1 LAKAL
6 KYKKLSMQ
14 KKCLVWL
21 MLCFG
26 LSLKAQVE
34 GYWDKERAFS
44 KEITVTTR
52 DRFVLSIDE
61 LPQGT
66 TELVYRITL
75 LEENQKTTSSLISV
89 LKAIPDPT
97 GISQGSAGALV
108 LLSKIAGDD
117 TCTYAI
123 FSNSD
128 EAKNYKQ
135 SGSTK
140 KACFAQKS
148 PINKDA
154 RRLTVSS
161 TSCLSTQTIFF
172 GFESANWVMD
182 QRILVEVVPWVD
194 TKLSSGWTTVGK
206 NEVVE
211 LCASTE
217 LAKQLGSSQSY
228 CGCVLERIT
237 SKYTFTEYSKLLAAE
252 KAKAFTENSSVCFIE
267 TNGEMLRYAHY
278 KELLALAKSNKKYG
292 EAIKLGLNI
301 IESPKATA
309 HDYAQLAWLYLA
321 TKQFDKG
328 LLYAQQAV
336 NKDPTDLTAQVTLA
350 HAYLLHDQFHE
361 AKLIYKKYQTQ
372 NVNEHQSW
380 KAKVEHDFAEFE
392 TVGISNSNYKRI
404 IRMLD

>member
-1 LAKAL
+1 
-6 KYKKLSMQ
+6 MQ
-14 KKCLVWL
+14 KSSLVWL
-21 MLCFG
+21 LLCFVWG
-26 LSLKAQVE
+26 AQAQLD

-44 KEITVTTR
+44 KEITVSTSQ
-52 DRFVLSIDE
+52 RFVLSIDE

-75 LEENQKTTSSLISV
+75 LDDNQHTTSSLISV

-172 GFESANWVMD
+172 GFESANWIMN

-194 TKLSSGWTTVGK
+194 TKLSSGWTTAAK
-206 NEVVE
+206 KEVVE

-217 LAKQLGSSQSY
+217 LAKQLGSAQAY

-237 SKYTFTEYSKLLAAE
+237 AKYTYTEYSKLLAAE
-252 KAKAFTENSSVCFIE
+252 QAKAYAENSSVCFVA
-267 TNGEMLRYAHY
+267 THGEALRYNHF
-278 KELLALAKSNKKYG
+278 KEL
-292 EAIKLGLNI
+292 
-301 IESPKATA
+301 
-309 HDYAQLAWLYLA
+309 YL
-321 TKQFDKG
+321 
-328 LLYAQQAV
+328 
-336 NKDPTDLTAQVTLA
+336 
-350 HAYLLHDQFHE
+350 
-361 AKLIYKKYQTQ
+361 
-372 NVNEHQSW
+372 
-380 KAKVEHDFAEFE
+380 
-392 TVGISNSNYKRI
+392 
-404 IRMLD
+404 